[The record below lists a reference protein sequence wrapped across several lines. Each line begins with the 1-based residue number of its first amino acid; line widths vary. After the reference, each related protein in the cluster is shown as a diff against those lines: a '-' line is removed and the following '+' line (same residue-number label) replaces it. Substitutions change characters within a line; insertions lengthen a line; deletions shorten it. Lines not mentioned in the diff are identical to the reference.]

1 MTTMNTN
8 RKRNDAMASVAV
20 DDATEFDA
28 GALLFLDTDDAKPAS
43 SQADQ
48 STEAANQRL
57 FAKKFLGAAAGGKLA
72 TETWKD
78 KVLVDFDPTA
88 EREYSCASETHE
100 VGDLLGVDENGD
112 GDALEDAKLVK
123 VTDPSLAIAVCV
135 RKDASASTTVRCR
148 FIRSVLMPGVS
159 DVRDFSPHGTKEGA
173 FVGAAAAGAI
183 TLTGAAVGDRVLSV
197 FKFGDA
203 SDNLT
208 SGTGVVTAQP
218 NALFESVI
226 TVADQIQQVS
236 ATDLS
241 DNKYIVRLAPAHGA

>member
-1 MTTMNTN
+1 MGNGA
-8 RKRNDAMASVAV
+8 KRSDCMADVAV
-20 DDATEFDA
+20 DDATEIDLHD
-28 GALLFLDTDDAKPAS
+28 LLFLDTDDAKPAA

-48 STEAANQRL
+48 SSEAANQRL
-57 FAKKFLGAAAGGKLA
+57 FAKKFLGAAANAKA
-72 TETWKD
+72 ADETWID
-78 KVLVDFDPTA
+78 KIPVDFDPA
-88 EREYSCASETHE
+88 KEREYDCVSEVHE
-100 VGDLLGVDENGD
+100 VGNLMGVDENSG
-112 GDALEDAKLVK
+112 GDALENQKLVK

-135 RKDASASTTVRCR
+135 RKDASASTKVRVR
-148 FIRSVLMPGVS
+148 FIRSVLLPAVS
-159 DVRDFSPHGTKEGA
+159 DVRDAVTNGLKEGA
-173 FVGAAAAGAI
+173 FVGNNGAGAI
-183 TLTGAAVGDRVLSV
+183 TLTGAAVGDRVISV